1 MEWILK
7 MSIVQASP
15 LGFEGEGLFGNI
27 NVLHTLQ
34 RRKWIGL
41 AVGFVAFCCAVAI
54 ALIWPPTYQSTAT
67 ILIEEPD
74 VPSDL
79 VKSTVS
85 TYADQRLQVIEQ
97 RVMTNQNL
105 SDIIDRFGLYQG
117 ALATTSRSELINS
130 LRSKIELAVLSADF
144 VSSNK
149 GRSDQPQATI
159 AFTVSYI
166 DQDPRLAQQ
175 VASRLTDL
183 YLAEN
188 VQTRQQKAA
197 GTTEFL
203 TQQLLKLHQDV
214 VDAEARLT
222 EFKTKNS
229 GTLPEQL
236 DTNMRILEQLQSQL
250 MQNRSTME
258 QINEKRSFLQGQL
271 GQVSPYQPMTA
282 GGMPATPQAQLMA
295 LELQYIDLSARY
307 GPKHPQVVHLEKQI
321 NSLKATVGTS
331 DAPTSTQAQVSQLQA
346 QLADS
351 LQRYGEKHPT
361 VQKLRKQIDDLQAE
375 IAKAPS
381 VSMLSAPQGPPDNP
395 MYIQMQNQL
404 GEATA
409 QMQGIQ
415 METAELQAKV
425 EDTQQRV
432 LQTQALSGQYNSL
445 RQQSEAA
452 VKRYQDFK
460 DKEADAQVAESMEQ
474 QSKSETFSVIEAP
487 EFPEQPLKPNRKLLL
502 LAGVVLSAMLA
513 AGAMLALEMLD
524 SKVYEPRGLLTVFGE
539 VPLATVPYIVTP
551 RERTGRWIK
560 AVAIVLAAF
569 AAVAGT
575 LVAIDTMVMPLEVL
589 WAAFVNRI
597 NP

>member
-1 MEWILK
+1 MAILQT
-7 MSIVQASP
+7 SSSGLTP
-15 LGFEGEGLFGNI
+15 DSLLGAVDL
-27 NVLHTLQ
+27 LHAVR
-34 RRKWIGL
+34 RRKWIGA
-41 AVGFVAFCCAVAI
+41 AVGFLAFCCAAAI

-117 ALATTSRSELINS
+117 ALATTSRSELVDI
-130 LRSKIELAVLSADF
+130 LRGKIFLSVLKADF
-144 VSSNK
+144 VTSTKN
-149 GRSDQPQATI
+149 RNNQPQATI

-166 DQDPRLAQQ
+166 DRDPRVAQQ

-188 VQTRQQKAA
+188 VQTRTQKAA

-203 TQQLLKLHQDV
+203 TQQSVKLYQDV
-214 VDAEARLT
+214 VDSEARLT

-229 GTLPEQL
+229 STLPEQL
-236 DTNMRILEQLQSQL
+236 DTNMRILEQLQSMML
-250 MQNRSTME
+250 QNRSTLE
-258 QINEKRSFLQGQL
+258 QLNEKRSFLQGQL
-271 GQVSPYQPMTA
+271 GTISPYMPMTE
-282 GGMPATPQAQLMA
+282 GGRPATPQAQLMA
-295 LELQYIDLSARY
+295 LELQYIDLSAKY
-307 GPKHPQVVHLEKQI
+307 GAKHPSVVHLAKQI
-321 NSLKATVGTS
+321 DTLKTTVGTS
-331 DAPTSTQAQVSQLQA
+331 DEPSSTQAQLSILQA

-351 LQRYGEKHPT
+351 LQRYGENHPT
-361 VQKLRKQIDDLQAE
+361 VQKLRKELSDLQAE
-375 IAKAPS
+375 IAKAPG
-381 VSMLSAPQGPPDNP
+381 VSMLSTPKGPPDNP
-395 MYIQMQNQL
+395 MYIQMQNQV
-404 GEATA
+404 GETSA
-409 QMQGIQ
+409 QVQGLQ
-415 METAELQAKV
+415 MEMSELQAKV

-432 LQTQALSGQYNSL
+432 LQTQATSGQYGSL
-445 RQQSEAA
+445 RQQYDAA

-502 LAGVVLSAMLA
+502 LAGAVLSTMLAAAAMLA
-513 AGAMLALEMLD
+513 MEMLD
-524 SKVYEPRGLLTVFGE
+524 SKVYEPRGLQTVFGE

-551 RERTGRWIK
+551 RERTVRWIK
-560 AVAIVLAAF
+560 AGAIVLAGF

-575 LVAIDTMVMPLEVL
+575 LVAIDTMVMPLDVL
-589 WAAFVNRI
+589 WAAFMNRI